1 MEGFTKLGAGVA
13 PTRSA
18 PAVVDLAG
26 LVDVVQVRVDV
37 PALFVRRPV
46 VVKNALAAGRPCPT
60 EVLPPRHIAGG
71 GPPITQWK
79 VQPGV
84 RRLPPAMAAVTLPVP
99 GDGGVAVAWHWLRSR
114 PPLASVSRQNCS
126 NMVGEGLCHS
136 GNAPTVQAFL
146 AAHSPGSVVAVDDA
160 YTRTNSSLT
169 TELGQV
175 RRPAHSQRPTSS
187 ECRRSRRLW
196 QERHADLRTH
206 FWGAPGRL
214 RACPKTSDAGF

>member
-1 MEGFTKLGAGVA
+1 MVGMEGFTKLGAGVA

-46 VVKNALAAGRPCPT
+46 DVKNALAAGCPCPT

-84 RRLPPAMAAVTLPVP
+84 RRLPPAMAAVTLPVL
-99 GDGGVAVAWHWLRSR
+99 GDGGVAVAWH
-114 PPLASVSRQNCS
+114 LAEVKTA
-126 NMVGEGLCHS
+126 VGLC
-136 GNAPTVQAFL
+136 
-146 AAHSPGSVVAVDDA
+146 
-160 YTRTNSSLT
+160 LT
-169 TELGQV
+169 PKLLDHGWRGFVPFRGTH
-175 RRPAHSQRPTSS
+175 PP
-187 ECRRSRRLW
+187 CRRSWQPIRRVASSLST
-196 QERHADLRTH
+196 TH
-206 FWGAPGRL
+206 
-214 RACPKTSDAGF
+214 